1 MDRQDVEII
10 KQALHKEILSLITE
24 QKTALIKAG
33 PGKDK
38 DIAAVVDGLHAEIS
52 LRLDIIRKLDENS
65 ISN

>member
-1 MDRQDVEII
+1 MKRQDIDLI
-10 KQALHKEILSLITE
+10 KHALHKEILILITE

-38 DIAAVVDGLHAEIS
+38 DISSVVDELHSEIS
-52 LRLDIIRKLDENS
+52 KRLDIIRELDENS